1 MSRITH
7 LNEVVRDP
15 SSVVTVGTF
24 DGVHKGHKVLINK
37 VVSIAREN
45 RARSVLVT
53 FDPHPRS
60 IIHPGPD
67 GVRLL
72 TTLRERCDTLQEM
85 GIDEMVVVPFD
96 RDFSLLDSETFIRK
110 ILWEKIGLKHY
121 IIGYDHQFGRNR
133 EGSIDTVKN
142 LSKEIG
148 FTLHIVT
155 EQEVGNRKVSSSLI
169 RRALEQDGDVGLA
182 SKLLGN
188 LYRLS
193 GTVVHGSSRGT
204 EIGFPTANIRPD
216 HPDKVVPLKGV
227 YAVLVYYKMREFKG
241 MMNIGVRPTF
251 NERETTL
258 EVHIFNLN
266 EDLYG
271 QEIEIRFV
279 SRVRDEINFGSRE
292 ELIEQLKRDRE
303 RCFEILG

>member
-292 ELIEQLKRDRE
+292 ELIEQLKRDRV